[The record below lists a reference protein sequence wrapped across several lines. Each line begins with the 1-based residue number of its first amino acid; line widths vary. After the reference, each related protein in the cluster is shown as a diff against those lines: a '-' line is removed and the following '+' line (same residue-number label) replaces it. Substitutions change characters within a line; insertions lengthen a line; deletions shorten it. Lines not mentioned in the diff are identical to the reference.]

1 MQLSDSIDYIYFFQG
16 ISPCGM
22 LDVTNP
28 NATGWMVKRVKETLE
43 ELEGDL
49 NKGLVAKTFFHS
61 RFWGRLSFPFRGIQR
76 GGGSKLHC
84 VIEGES
90 QSTF

>member
-1 MQLSDSIDYIYFFQG
+1 
-16 ISPCGM
+16 M

-49 NKGLVAKTFFHS
+49 NKGLVAKAFFNN
-61 RFWGRLSFPFRGIQR
+61 RFWDTSIISIQGDSKGRGIQTALRNR
-76 GGGSKLHC
+76 GRVTVHFLRRNLNMLLSLIMF
-84 VIEGES
+84 V
-90 QSTF
+90 F

>member
-1 MQLSDSIDYIYFFQG
+1 
-16 ISPCGM
+16 M

-49 NKGLVAKTFFHS
+49 NKGLVAKTFFHN
-61 RFWGRLSFPFRGIQR
+61 RFWDHFHS
-76 GGGSKLHC
+76 GGFKG
-84 VIEGES
+84 EGDPNCIA
-90 QSTF
+90 